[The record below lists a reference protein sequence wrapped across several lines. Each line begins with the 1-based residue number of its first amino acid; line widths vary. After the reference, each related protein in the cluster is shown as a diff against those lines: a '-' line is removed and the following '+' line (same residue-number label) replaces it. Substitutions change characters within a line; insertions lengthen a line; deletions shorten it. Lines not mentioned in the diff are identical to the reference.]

1 MTHRCR
7 WTRTDRVALAQPI
20 KKASKLLCLITNSV
34 AAIQGL
40 LRKLHRLRVTA
51 QALQHLRAQQRRTR
65 NLVVACRRPRRV
77 QVRESASC
85 EASYQ
90 RARCPP
96 AVQGDRT
103 AATGVLA
110 SLAPEKPR
118 VEVRPPDFR
127 VLSQPRIPDRPPGR
141 RPLVPPLWIAAQQD
155 ARIEV
160 SLEDLVALTDAHQ
173 LVQFPGVSLT
183 ALPLQPV
190 KAGHHRSR
198 RGAHTELVAGRQITQ
213 LCPPLPP
220 EGREVAN
227 AKVQQQCIAA
237 FVQSWN
243 LLLFCQAALLS
254 SANSCLP
261 EQMIVGVP
269 CASRAIGGPGLARL
283 DLWSNLP
290 HADRQAAY
298 CMLDTDSAFA
308 ILIGDKPSAEPQLPT
323 EECSSGF
330 GVPRNQAHVL
340 PEDPNRA

>member
-1 MTHRCR
+1 MLVPTDLLPPTHRDRQHCHVEARILWVGTHRVCYTVLQLRRRRELRMPVTRRCR
-7 WTRTDRVALAQPI
+7 WTRTDRDALAQPI
-20 KKASKLLCLITNSV
+20 KKASKLRCLVTNSN
-34 AAIQGL
+34 AAIQSL
-40 LRKLHRLRVTA
+40 LHKLHRLRVVA
-51 QALQHLRAQQRRTR
+51 QALQHLRAQQRDTR
-65 NLVVACRRPRRV
+65 NVVACRRPRRV
-77 QVRESASC
+77 QVREGASC
-85 EASYQ
+85 QASCQ

-127 VLSQPRIPDRPPGR
+127 FLSQPRIPDRPPGR
-141 RPLVPPLWIAAQQD
+141 RPLVPTLWIATQQD
-155 ARIEV
+155 ARIEM
-160 SLEDLVALTDAHQ
+160 SPQDLVVLTDAHQ
-173 LVQFPGVSLT
+173 LVQFPGISLT
-183 ALPLQPV
+183 ALALQPV

-198 RGAHTELVAGRQITQ
+198 RGAHTELVAGRQIAQ

-243 LLLFCQAALLS
+243 LLLFCQAALLF
-254 SANSCLP
+254 SADSCLP

-290 HADRQAAY
+290 HADR
-298 CMLDTDSAFA
+298 
-308 ILIGDKPSAEPQLPT
+308 
-323 EECSSGF
+323 
-330 GVPRNQAHVL
+330 
-340 PEDPNRA
+340 